1 MVVPVKVAMN
11 MQNELS
17 NDHKL
22 TRTVPFED
30 DGSIKTA

>member
-11 MQNELS
+11 VQNELS
-17 NDHKL
+17 NDHKI

-30 DGSIKTA
+30 GRSIKTA